1 MMGKKDSRINL
12 NKLTEQIEANIYLT
26 PRKSL

>member
-1 MMGKKDSRINL
+1 MGKKDFRINL

-26 PRKSL
+26 ARKSL

>member
-1 MMGKKDSRINL
+1 MGKKDSRINL

-26 PRKSL
+26 ARKSL

>member
-1 MMGKKDSRINL
+1 MGKKAARIKL

-26 PRKSL
+26 ARKSL